1 MVPKDYPEIL
11 YKYRN
16 WTNDFN
22 KNILL
27 KNELY
32 LSSPKDFNDPFDCR
46 IPDNY
51 FLLDTPDKIDQ
62 YINGVVERHM
72 QLLISRDLNI
82 VDEKKRMK
90 EKLSDLGTIQL
101 ENEKVTF
108 DSQDERLGILC
119 LSERWDSILMWS
131 HYADLHKG
139 YCVGFHE
146 NKLRESGLFG
156 KGGPVIYSTDFPL
169 LSPLDRNI
177 EKKSFL
183 ETHSKAED
191 WAYEKEYRLM
201 KLFYPELPHES
212 DRIIK
217 IPDDFF
223 AEVIIG
229 LATPNSAKLE
239 IISICKQKNIKC
251 YVTNKIP
258 FEFKIS
264 RHLL

>member
-156 KGGPVIYSTDFPL
+156 KGGPVIY
-169 LSPLDRNI
+169 
-177 EKKSFL
+177 
-183 ETHSKAED
+183 
-191 WAYEKEYRLM
+191 
-201 KLFYPELPHES
+201 
-212 DRIIK
+212 
-217 IPDDFF
+217 
-223 AEVIIG
+223 
-229 LATPNSAKLE
+229 
-239 IISICKQKNIKC
+239 
-251 YVTNKIP
+251 
-258 FEFKIS
+258 
-264 RHLL
+264 